1 MENVVLIVHLIL
13 AIFLIAV
20 VLLQRSEGGAL
31 GIGGGGGGL
40 VSARGAATALSKV
53 TWMLAAGFICTSI
66 ALTVLAGGGGPS
78 SVFDGAGPADPAS
91 IPLPA
96 LPGGGSGIPAPGTEA
111 PLPQGDGGAS
121 GAAQGG
127 DGDVPLPAAPAPAQ

>member
-1 MENVVLIVHLIL
+1 MANVVLIVHLVL

-53 TWMLAAGFICTSI
+53 TWMLAIGFICTSI
-66 ALTVLAGGGGPS
+66 TLTILAGGGGPR
-78 SVFDGAGPADPAS
+78 SVFDDPAGAEPDA

-96 LPGGGSGIPAPGTEA
+96 LPDAGDGDVPLPGAEA
-111 PLPQGDGGAS
+111 PLPEGGES
-121 GAAQGG
+121 
-127 DGDVPLPAAPAPAQ
+127 DIPLPAAPAPAD

>member
-1 MENVVLIVHLIL
+1 MATIVLMIHLVL

-40 VSARGAATALSKV
+40 VSQRGAATALSKI
-53 TWMLAAGFICTSI
+53 TWALAVGFICTS
-66 ALTVLAGGGGPS
+66 LTLTILAGGGGPQS
-78 SVFDGAGPADPAS
+78 IFDRPGDVDAGE

-96 LPGGGSGIPAPGTEA
+96 LPSQSEA
-111 PLPQGDGGAS
+111 PLPS
-121 GAAQGG
+121 GS
-127 DGDVPLPAAPAPAQ
+127 DIPLPAAPAQQ

>member
-1 MENVVLIVHLIL
+1 MATVVLIVHLVL

-40 VSARGAATALSKV
+40 VSARGAATALGKL
-53 TWMLAAGFICTSI
+53 TWALAIGFFCTSV
-66 ALTVLAGGGGPS
+66 ALTILAGGGGPR
-78 SVFDGAGPADPAS
+78 SVFDDAGPVSDEA

-96 LPGGGSGIPAPGTEA
+96 LPGGGTDGAGAPAPGA
-111 PLPQGDGGAS
+111 
-121 GAAQGG
+121 
-127 DGDVPLPAAPAPAQ
+127 DVPLPSGDGGVPLPPAPAPAQ

>member
-1 MENVVLIVHLIL
+1 MENVVLIIHLVL

-40 VSARGAATALSKV
+40 VSARGAATALTKV
-53 TWMLAAGFICTSI
+53 TWALAVGFICTSLV
-66 ALTVLAGGGGPS
+66 LTLMAGDGGPV
-78 SVFDGAGPADPAS
+78 SVFDQPGDVDPAA

-96 LPGGGSGIPAPGTEA
+96 LPADGGA
-111 PLPQGDGGAS
+111 PLPQG
-121 GAAQGG
+121 G
-127 DGDVPLPAAPAPAQ
+127 DIPLPAAPAPDQQ